1 MVNLILYGTESSPP
15 VRAVLLT
22 LRALKLEHQFRQL
35 DMQAGEHLEPEML
48 RKNPQHT
55 VPMLEDEG
63 GVCIWDSHAI
73 IAYLV
78 NKYGQS
84 DELYP
89 RDPLKRALVDQRLHF
104 ETGVLFHGIFKQL
117 QRALFKENA
126 TEVPKDRLAE
136 LRDAYALMEQ
146 FLGENPYLAG
156 GNLTIADLSVV
167 ATVSTLHLSYCPV
180 EGAKYPKLAAWMAR
194 LSALP
199 FYEEDNLRGARI
211 LADRIRAKLPKQ
223 FDKLWQKA
231 FEDIRSGA
239 VIN

>member
-1 MVNLILYGTESSPP
+1 MVNLILYGAASSPP

-22 LRALKLEHQFRQL
+22 LRALELEHQFRQL

-55 VPMLEDEG
+55 VPMLEDG
-63 GVCIWDSHAI
+63 GACIWDSHAI
-73 IAYLV
+73 IGYLV
-78 NKYGQS
+78 NKYGKS
-84 DELYP
+84 DSLYP
-89 RDPLKRALVDQRLHF
+89 KDPWQRAVVDQRLHF

-126 TEVPKDRLAE
+126 TEVPKDRLGE
-136 LRDAYALMEQ
+136 LRDAYVLLEQ
-146 FLGENPYLAG
+146 FLAVNPYVAG
-156 GNLTIADLSVV
+156 SQLTIADFSIV

-180 EGAKYPKLAAWMAR
+180 AESKYPKLAAWLTR
-194 LSALP
+194 LSTLP
-199 FYEEDNLRGARI
+199 FYEEDNLRGARQ
-211 LADRIRAKLPKQ
+211 LAERIRSKLPKQ